1 MTDVHEPQHDG
12 VAAAVTP
19 SVQAAQAGSKAAN
32 GAQPVEPSPP
42 ESATGVGSGR
52 SGFTF
57 PTAYTI
63 LFLLLIVM
71 AVLTWIIPAGRYDLN
86 PDGAPIPGT
95 FHNGATEPAGDCEWH
110 SACADHRHL
119 RYPGR

>member
-1 MTDVHEPQHDG
+1 MTDVQEPHDDAVTTG
-12 VAAAVTP
+12 VVSAGQQAPAGARASTPRRQDDPPPSDTTAAV
-19 SVQAAQAGSKAAN
+19 A
-32 GAQPVEPSPP
+32 
-42 ESATGVGSGR
+42 R
-52 SGFTF
+52 SDRRGFTF

-95 FHNGATEPAGDCEWH
+95 FHNVPQNPQA
-110 SACADHRHL
+110 
-119 RYPGR
+119 